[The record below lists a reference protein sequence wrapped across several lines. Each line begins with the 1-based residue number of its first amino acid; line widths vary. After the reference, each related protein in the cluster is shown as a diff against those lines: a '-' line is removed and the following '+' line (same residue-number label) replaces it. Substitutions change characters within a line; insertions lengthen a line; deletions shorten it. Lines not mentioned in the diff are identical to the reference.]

1 MYRRVDGVYPYI
13 INLLRSQPNAGLVRP
28 FTKRNKP
35 LGCYIK
41 NCGSRDFDT
50 MTHDGGIVGSDVVL
64 IVNKFIMLT
73 TYPAPVDRYC
83 HMERDARS
91 HSVRDQLRCLVL

>member
-1 MYRRVDGVYPYI
+1 MGYNPYI
-13 INLLRSQPNAGLVRP
+13 INLLRGQPNAGLVRP

-35 LGCYIK
+35 LGCYTK
-41 NCGSRDFDT
+41 NCGSRDLNT
-50 MTHDGGIVGSDVVL
+50 MTHGCGIVGPDVVL

-73 TYPAPVDRYC
+73 MPSPLVDRYG

-91 HSVRDQLRCLVL
+91 HSVRDQLRCLAL